1 MSTFVDI
8 GAIRTVFSYVRAGGQ
23 SQFPAPEFIPGAAS
37 EFAHTSTMAVYYPKP
52 LARLVGEFEKLPG
65 IGPKSAQRL
74 AFYVMRLPEEEARAL
89 ADALTTIKASIK
101 FCRICHNYSEGD
113 VCEICA
119 DSRRDHALL
128 CVVAEPRDLIAM
140 EKTAEFKG
148 VYHVLQGVISPLD
161 GVGPDKLNIRDLQA
175 RVAEA
180 DPRVEEVILATNPTV
195 EGDTTSMYVAGILK
209 PLGVKVTRIAHGM
222 PVGGDLD
229 YADQA
234 TLIQAYEYR
243 REL

>member
-1 MSTFVDI
+1 
-8 GAIRTVFSYVRAGGQ
+8 
-23 SQFPAPEFIPGAAS
+23 
-37 EFAHTSTMAVYYPKP
+37 MAVYYPKP

-74 AFYVMRLPEEEARAL
+74 AFHVMRLPEEEARAL

-101 FCRICHNYSEGD
+101 FCRICHNYSEGE

-119 DSRRDHALL
+119 DPRRDHARL

-161 GVGPDKLNIRDLQA
+161 GVGPDKLNIRDLQT

-180 DPRVEEVILATNPTV
+180 DPKVEEVILATNPTV

>member
-1 MSTFVDI
+1 
-8 GAIRTVFSYVRAGGQ
+8 
-23 SQFPAPEFIPGAAS
+23 
-37 EFAHTSTMAVYYPKP
+37 MAVYYPKP
-52 LARLVGEFEKLPG
+52 LARLVSEFEKLPG

-74 AFYVMRLPEEEARAL
+74 AFYIMRLPEEETRAL

-101 FCRICHNYSEGD
+101 FCRICHNYSEG
-113 VCEICA
+113 EIC
-119 DSRRDHALL
+119 DICTDPRRDHTLL
-128 CVVAEPRDLIAM
+128 CVVAEPRDLIAV
-140 EKTAEFKG
+140 EKTGEFKG

-161 GVGPDKLNIRDLQA
+161 GIGPDKLRIKDLQQ
-175 RVAEA
+175 RVAEG

-195 EGDTTSMYVAGILK
+195 EGDTTSMYVAGLLK

-229 YADQA
+229 SADQA

>member
-1 MSTFVDI
+1 
-8 GAIRTVFSYVRAGGQ
+8 
-23 SQFPAPEFIPGAAS
+23 
-37 EFAHTSTMAVYYPKP
+37 MAVYYPKP
-52 LARLVGEFEKLPG
+52 LARLVSEFEKLPG

-74 AFYVMRLPEEEARAL
+74 AFYILRLPEEETRAL
-89 ADALTTIKASIK
+89 SEALVTIKASIK
-101 FCRICHNYSEGD
+101 FCHVCHNYSEGD
-113 VCEICA
+113 VCDICA
-119 DSRRDHALL
+119 DPRRDHTRI
-128 CVVAEPRDLIAM
+128 CVIAEPRDLIAV
-140 EKTAEFKG
+140 EKTGEFKG

-161 GVGPDKLNIRDLQA
+161 GIGPDRLRIKDLQQ

-195 EGDTTSMYVAGILK
+195 EGDTTSMYVAGLLK
-209 PLGVKVTRIAHGM
+209 PAGVKVTRIAHGM

>member
-1 MSTFVDI
+1 
-8 GAIRTVFSYVRAGGQ
+8 
-23 SQFPAPEFIPGAAS
+23 
-37 EFAHTSTMAVYYPKP
+37 MAVYYPKP
-52 LARLVGEFEKLPG
+52 LARLVGELEKLPG

-74 AFYVMRLPEEEARAL
+74 AFYLMRQPEEERRNLSAAMIDVTQVR
-89 ADALTTIKASIK
+89 

-113 VCEICA
+113 VCDICA
-119 DSRRDHALL
+119 NDRRDHTLL

-140 EKTAEFKG
+140 EKTDEYKG
-148 VYHVLQGVISPLD
+148 VYHVLHGVISPLE
-161 GVGPDKLNIRDLQA
+161 GIGPEKIKIRDLEQ
-175 RVAEA
+175 
-180 DPRVEEVILATNPTV
+180 RVETGEFKEIVIATNPTV
-195 EGDTTSMYVAGILK
+195 EGDTTSLYVAHRLK

-234 TLIQAYEYR
+234 TLIQALEYR